1 MANINTTVLQIVPQ
15 LPGSYDGVGD
25 YALNLAKA
33 LSADHGLTTVF
44 AVAKE
49 TEVSSKEEFRV
60 VSGMDSALLS
70 DAQKKYQHVILHYVN
85 YGYQVRGVPF
95 QLRNFARQ
103 LRRNLRGRW
112 ITMFHELYA
121 SGPPWKSAF
130 WLRPLQV
137 KIARDVI
144 DISDTCFVSGAVIEN
159 EVHAYDPRKPVHLHP
174 VMSNFGEPQLANFG
188 ERSLRRWVICGG
200 TALILRSL
208 RSFATSQRTIPKMYR
223 PEQLDVVGGRD
234 DRVVRDALRDLNQ
247 PDLSWQYHPEVTAE
261 HASEILRG
269 CSFAWIDYF
278 GKGRAWPGMIFKSGS
293 FAACCAHGVIPILSH
308 AETALAVNGDPLPGP
323 YFVTSGANKLPELQQ
338 VADTQREIY
347 GWYHRHASSR
357 QTARTYAEALA

>member
-1 MANINTTVLQIVPQ
+1 MASIDTTVLQIVPQ

-25 YALNLAKA
+25 YALKLAKA

-49 TEVSSKEEFRV
+49 TEVSSKEGFQV
-60 VSGMDSALLS
+60 ISGLNSALFAS
-70 DAQKKYQHVILHYVN
+70 EEKYHHVILHYVN
-85 YGYQVRGVPF
+85 YGYQMRGAPIR
-95 QLRNFARQ
+95 LRNFARQ

-137 KIARDVI
+137 KIARDMI
-144 DISDTCFVSGAVIEN
+144 DISDTCFVSGDVIEN
-159 EVHAYDPRKPVHLHP
+159 EIHAYDLRKPVHIQP

-188 ERSLRRWVICGG
+188 ERALTRWAICGG

-208 RSFATSQRTIPKMYR
+208 RSFAVSQRTILKMYR
-223 PEQLDVVGGRD
+223 PEQLDIVGGRD
-234 DRVVRDALRDLNQ
+234 DRVVRDALRDLNP
-247 PDLSWQYHPEVTAE
+247 PDLSCQYYPEVTAE
-261 HASEILRG
+261 RASEILRD

-278 GKGRAWPGMIFKSGS
+278 GKGKAWPGMIFKSGS
-293 FAACCAHGVIPILSH
+293 FAACCAHGVIPVFSH
-308 AETALAVNGDPLPGP
+308 SETALAVKADPLPGP
-323 YFVTSGANKLPELQQ
+323 YFITPSAVNFPELERVAATQQ
-338 VADTQREIY
+338 EIY
-347 GWYHRHASSR
+347 TWYHRHASSR
-357 QTARTYAEALA
+357 QTARAYAEVLV

>member
-1 MANINTTVLQIVPQ
+1 MAKIDTTVLQIVPQ

-49 TEVSSKEEFRV
+49 TEVSSKEGFQV
-60 VSGMDSALLS
+60 VSGLDSALLS
-70 DAQKKYQHVILHYVN
+70 DAEQKYQHVILHYVN

-103 LRRNLRGRW
+103 LRRSLRGRW

-144 DISDTCFVSGAVIEN
+144 DISHTCFVSGDVIEN
-159 EVHAYDPRKPVHLHP
+159 EIHAYDSRKPVHLHP

-188 ERSLRRWVICGG
+188 QRSLARWVICGG
-200 TALILRSL
+200 TALISRSL
-208 RSFATSQRTIPKMYR
+208 RSFAAAQQAIPKMYR
-223 PEQLDVVGGRD
+223 PEHLDVVGGRED
-234 DRVVRDALRDLNQ
+234 GDLLQDLNRMI
-247 PDLSWQYHPEVTAE
+247 PDLSCHYHPEVTAE
-261 HASEILRG
+261 CASEILRG

-278 GKGRAWPGMIFKSGS
+278 GKGKTWAGMIFKSGS

-308 AETALAVNGDPLPGP
+308 IEMALAVNADPLPGP
-323 YFVTSGANKLPELQQ
+323 YFIARGEVKFPEPEN
-338 VADTQREIY
+338 VAGTQREIY